1 MPGKFKFNKRPDSK
15 VQKQQPVEQP
25 KEFADAEEVEEAENA
40 LCPEEGMMCCLRV
53 TTPKPTLPPTMNLI

>member
-25 KEFADAEEVEEAENA
+25 KEFADAEEVEEARKQVSLLYRNQFR
-40 LCPEEGMMCCLRV
+40 LD
-53 TTPKPTLPPTMNLI
+53 